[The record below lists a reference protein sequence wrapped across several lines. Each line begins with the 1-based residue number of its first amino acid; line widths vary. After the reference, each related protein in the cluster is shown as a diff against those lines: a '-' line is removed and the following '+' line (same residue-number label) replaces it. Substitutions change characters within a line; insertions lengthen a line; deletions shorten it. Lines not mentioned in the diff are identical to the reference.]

1 MNNNFNP
8 KTPDLE
14 GVRYFSYGA
23 SLDPTFFSIFR
34 PSHNIIKRLEGALND
49 GLVSVPSSKWG
60 DYKGTLIGVSH
71 LDLINWTNR
80 VKWLFWSLTGKK
92 RKFNG
97 VAFYLDIADML
108 AKEGL

>member
-1 MNNNFNP
+1 MESFGLETEAFAQLTRNYMNDNFNP

-49 GLVSVPSSKWG
+49 GLV
-60 DYKGTLIGVSH
+60 
-71 LDLINWTNR
+71 R
-80 VKWLFWSLTGKK
+80 
-92 RKFNG
+92 
-97 VAFYLDIADML
+97 
-108 AKEGL
+108 